1 MLGKQA
7 TLRPADEKPRAQD
20 RTALRTRLA
29 SKEIPAEELDRI
41 ITGDKSRKAM
51 AEDLK
56 AYCRALPRDKA
67 QEGAR
72 G

>member
-20 RTALRTRLA
+20 RTALRTRLVA
-29 SKEIPAEELDRI
+29 KEIPAEELDRI
-41 ITGDKSRKAM
+41 IVGDKSRKAM

-56 AYCRALPRDKA
+56 AFCLKLPRA
-67 QEGAR
+67 EREER